1 MAPRMASAPG
11 GSSVWLELLCR
22 TGCEEVMMPKGVE
35 KPKDPAKKK
44 PQKTLKQR
52 RQEKRAASGSGSS

>member
-1 MAPRMASAPG
+1 MRRSF
-11 GSSVWLELLCR
+11 VR
-22 TGCEEVMMPKGVE
+22 EEVVMPKGVE

-52 RQEKRAASGSGSS
+52 REEKRAAARPGSA

>member
-1 MAPRMASAPG
+1 M
-11 GSSVWLELLCR
+11 WLELMCR